1 MNIYGTKAGEI
12 RNDWKYL
19 AKMGFGSFYFV
30 KYMGPWNVL
39 CQLPGSS
46 VPGFGSACY
55 RGAGMGDV
63 WVSCHFKVTLPMFPE
78 TARVSRA

>member
-1 MNIYGTKAGEI
+1 MNIYGTKAREI

-19 AKMGFGSFYFV
+19 AKWISWFLHFV
-30 KYMGPWNVL
+30 KYVGPWNIPLSAL
-39 CQLPGSS
+39 CSS

-63 WVSCHFKVTLPMFPE
+63 WVPCHFKVTWL
-78 TARVSRA
+78 